1 MYECIACGFRSDK
14 SSEYNRHVSTKKHNS
29 RVAAIAIIAYADN
42 HTVSSSASAFVAPP
56 PLSVSSAYCCKFCN
70 KSYSARNSAWY
81 HEKKCG
87 LYRQQQ
93 EQQQQQQQQQVKDDM
108 IDKLLKDNAEMMRLI
123 KEIVPRIGNTMIM
136 QTNHNKYNINVFL
149 NERCKDAINISDFV
163 DSLKITMQDLHFTE
177 ECGLLESIA
186 HVLVK
191 GLNNMDVYKRP
202 IHCTDLKR
210 DTMYVKDNE
219 VWERDETNE
228 HLRKSV
234 NDIAFK
240 QIVSVQ
246 NWMKELPDIHCDEQ
260 LQLKYNTLLL
270 KTLADTGGE
279 KDVRKIVKSVCK
291 HVYVGN
297 DTLQLQENEINKIF

>member
-1 MYECIACGFRSDK
+1 MATDALPLQIQTLQSIPL
-14 SSEYNRHVSTKKHNS
+14 SH
-29 RVAAIAIIAYADN
+29 
-42 HTVSSSASAFVAPP
+42 SSSAPSAPSAP
-56 PLSVSSAYCCKFCN
+56 SSMASITYCCKYCN
-70 KSYSARNSAWY
+70 KLYSARNSAWY

-87 LYRQQQ
+87 TYRQHPQQ
-93 EQQQQQQQQQVKDDM
+93 NQHPQQQQQHQQQQQQEKDNI
-108 IDKLLKDNAEMMRLI
+108 IDKLLKDNAEMMKLI

-163 DSLKITMQDLHFTE
+163 NSLKITMQDLHLTE
-177 ECGLLESIA
+177 ECGLLESIT

-246 NWMKELPDIHCDEQ
+246 NWMNDLPDIHCDEQ

-297 DTLQLQENEINKIF
+297 DALQLQENEINKIF

>member
-1 MYECIACGFRSDK
+1 MGYECVACGFKSDK
-14 SSEYNRHVSTKKHNS
+14 PSEYARHISTKKHNS
-29 RVAAIAIIAYADN
+29 RCNNATLMTMAAVN
-42 HTVSSSASAFVAPP
+42 VPS
-56 PLSVSSAYCCKFCN
+56 LSISAYCCKFCN

-87 LYRQQQ
+87 MYREQLQQLK
-93 EQQQQQQQQQVKDDM
+93 QQQQQQLQQQQVKDEM
-108 IDKLLKDNAEMMRLI
+108 IDNLLKDNAEMMKLI

-136 QTNHNKYNINVFL
+136 QTNHNKFNINVFL
-149 NERCKDAINISDFV
+149 NEQCKDAVNISDFV
-163 DSLKITMQDLHFTE
+163 DSLKITMQDLHLTE
-177 ECGLLESIA
+177 ECSLLESIT

-219 VWERDETNE
+219 VWERDETSD

-246 NWMKELPDIHCDEQ
+246 NWMNALPDIHCDEQ

-270 KTLADTGGE
+270 KTLADTGE

-291 HVYVGN
+291 HVYISN
-297 DTLQLQENEINKIF
+297 DMFMIQ

>member
-1 MYECIACGFRSDK
+1 MGYECIACGFKSDK
-14 SSEYNRHVSTKKHNS
+14 TSEYNRHISTKKHKS
-29 RVAAIAIIAYADN
+29 RCNI
-42 HTVSSSASAFVAPP
+42 SSSIIIMPAN
-56 PLSVSSAYCCKFCN
+56 SVLAYCCKFCN

-87 LYRQQQ
+87 LQH
-93 EQQQQQQQQQVKDDM
+93 QQQQQQTKDDM
-108 IDKLLKDNAEMMRLI
+108 IDKLLKDNAEMMKLI

-177 ECGLLESIA
+177 ECGLLESIT

-191 GLNNMDVYKRP
+191 GLNNMDIYKRP

-219 VWERDETNE
+219 VWERDETND

-234 NDIAFK
+234 NNIAFK

-246 NWMKELPDIHCDEQ
+246 NWMNALPDIHCDEQ

-279 KDVRKIVKSVCK
+279 KDVRKIAKSVCK

-297 DTLQLQENEINKIF
+297 EALQM

>member
-1 MYECIACGFRSDK
+1 MGYECVACGFRSDK
-14 SSEYNRHVSTKKHNS
+14 SSEYNRHISTKKHNS
-29 RVAAIAIIAYADN
+29 RCNNTVIA
-42 HTVSSSASAFVAPP
+42 SSPTSASLLSAKLVVAPTTATA
-56 PLSVSSAYCCKFCN
+56 STAYCCKFCN
-70 KSYSARNSAWY
+70 KSYTARNSAWY

-87 LYRQQQ
+87 LKQQQQRQQQ
-93 EQQQQQQQQQVKDDM
+93 EQQVKDDV
-108 IDKLLKDNAEMMRLI
+108 INRLLKDNAEMMKLI

-149 NERCKDAINISDFV
+149 NERCKDALNISDFV
-163 DSLKITMQDLHFTE
+163 DSLKITMQDLHLTE
-177 ECGLLESIA
+177 ECGLLESIT

-219 VWERDETNE
+219 VWERDESND

-246 NWMKELPDIHCDEQ
+246 KWMNELPDIHCDEQ

-270 KTLADTGGE
+270 KPLADTGCE
-279 KDVRKIVKSVCK
+279 KDVRKIAKSVCK
-291 HVYVGN
+291 RVYVGN
-297 DTLQLQENEINKIF
+297 DMLMLK